1 MVWYHQQSKRI
12 KKKNPDGKEINE
24 FIFRYAEIEGDTR
37 EP

>member
-12 KKKNPDGKEINE
+12 KKNPDGKEINE
-24 FIFRYAEIEGDTR
+24 FIFGYAEIEGDTR